1 MTRNFLGEYR
11 IFTRKQISIAL
22 KIEALEMAYELH
34 LLLSGGREPRIPLGD

>member
-11 IFTRKQISIAL
+11 IFTQEQIVTAL

-34 LLLSGGREPRIPLGD
+34 LLHSGGREPRIPLGD